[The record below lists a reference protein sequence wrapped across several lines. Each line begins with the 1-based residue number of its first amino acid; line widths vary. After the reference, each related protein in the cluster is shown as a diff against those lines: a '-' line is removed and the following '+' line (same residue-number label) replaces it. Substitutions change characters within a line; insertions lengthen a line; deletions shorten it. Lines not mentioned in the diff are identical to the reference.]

1 LFLCLTNDITILRKG
16 NKKNTTKQGDHMAR
30 PLHTWKNKG
39 IDIAAWP
46 TNNGGVSFTIRKSY
60 KPKDSNEYKET
71 KILFPNDVAALID
84 LLKQAQDWAHKEFR
98 EPIPFV
104 DTRPAHPKVEAIIK
118 DMLDED
124 IPF

>member
-1 LFLCLTNDITILRKG
+1 MAGPLKKWFVKG
-16 NKKNTTKQGDHMAR
+16 LDV
-30 PLHTWKNKG
+30 
-39 IDIAAWP
+39 AAWP

-84 LLKQAQDWAHKEFR
+84 LLKQAQDWAHKEFS

-118 DMLDED
+118 DMLDTD

>member
-1 LFLCLTNDITILRKG
+1 
-16 NKKNTTKQGDHMAR
+16 MAR